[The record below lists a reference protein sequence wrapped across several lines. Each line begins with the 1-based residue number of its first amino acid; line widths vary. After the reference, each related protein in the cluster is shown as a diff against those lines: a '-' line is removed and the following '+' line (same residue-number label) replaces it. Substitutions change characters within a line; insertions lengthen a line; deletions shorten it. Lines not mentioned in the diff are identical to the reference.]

1 AVAEEKT
8 ETAVLE
14 EQETGIQDM
23 AVENAETETSDTS
36 DDTAGG
42 EPGTA
47 PEGDIGEEPAEEESG
62 GNTEQ
67 DEPTDQGAAGQLP
80 EEDDLLITTPPEPD
94 GTVPDNNLPE
104 NTENRLPESQDTE
117 TPVWTTEDMEDD
129 AEDNTEEDTAEIFQI
144 QIPDHE
150 TDHAT
155 VIFETD
161 LKSETDR
168 AVTDGGEDVFAE
180 DISGSDTVEITEL
193 QMPEMKAQDPQTET
207 GTLVLSESTGRAGRS
222 IDMWTD
228 KEAGLI
234 SDNSAAAEL
243 T

>member
-1 AVAEEKT
+1 MKKRIISAVLAAVVALSAVPASALPPAVAEEKT
-8 ETAVLE
+8 ETAILE

-42 EPGTA
+42 EPETA
-47 PEGDIGEEPAEEESG
+47 PEGDAGEEPAEEEFG

-80 EEDDLLITTPPEPD
+80 EEDDLLITAPPEPE

-129 AEDNTEEDTAEIFQI
+129 AEDNTEEDTAESFQI
-144 QIPDHE
+144 QIPEKIIFIYVIMMVAQAILPVKADHFPE
-150 TDHAT
+150 IVILTGIERGIVLLDHQQ
-155 VIFETD
+155 I
-161 LKSETDR
+161 R
-168 AVTDGGEDVFAE
+168 AACRCQH
-180 DISGSDTVEITEL
+180 L
-193 QMPEMKAQDPQTET
+193 
-207 GTLVLSESTGRAGRS
+207 
-222 IDMWTD
+222 
-228 KEAGLI
+228 
-234 SDNSAAAEL
+234 
-243 T
+243 